1 MLVAGQ
7 EYLVDDR
14 ELIHALRE
22 QMSNLSSVFALSMML
37 FDRLDDDEIV
47 KLVLSAV
54 PALAP
59 CQAEGTYLLRDDL
72 CRHGDGNTELQ
83 EQLRALAGAEASI
96 TPPGHIGAGW
106 AWAYPL
112 RAIGGHAG
120 YLVVTARGEPNTDQ
134 QFLVRTL
141 AAQAGAALTSAALYR
156 GERAASTELR
166 ERNQQ
171 LATANN
177 DLTNANADLEQRRRT
192 HETLTKVAASGPGE
206 TAIATALYELTGLHV
221 LIEDR
226 FGNLLG
232 WAGHQ
237 KPAPRPRLPAHQRT
251 ELLARIQRNARPLR
265 HRDRILA
272 LAQPRDDILGV
283 LTLYDP
289 DHKAGQHELFA
300 LEHATLVLAMQLAH
314 QRSLAETELRLRG
327 DLVDDLL
334 TGATD
339 TSAISRA
346 AALGHNLHPP
356 HQVLIVHWPNSPPDK
371 LARTIDQATTHLTQT
386 RPLLRHRGDTIVV
399 ITPAETPDGA
409 PPNWTQL
416 HQRLTTSH
424 PTNQGAIGTGR
435 PYPDPHQLPKSY
447 AEAQKALH
455 IQQNS
460 THPHGITTYNNLGF
474 YRILANTETQQ
485 DINDFIEEWLGPL
498 IHYDTT
504 HHYDLV
510 TTLWQYYEN
519 GGNYDATAHALLIH
533 RSTLRYR
540 LRRIRELT
548 GHDLSHVN
556 TRLNLHIATRAWQ
569 IQHNAT

>member
-1 MLVAGQ
+1 
-7 EYLVDDR
+7 VDDR
-14 ELIHALRE
+14 ELIRALRE
-22 QMSNLSSVFALSMML
+22 QMSDLSSVFALSMML
-37 FDRLDDDEIV
+37 FDRLDNDEIV

-59 CQAEGTYLLRDDL
+59 CHAEGTYLLRDDL
-72 CRHGDGNTELQ
+72 RRHGDGNTALQ
-83 EQLRALAGAEASI
+83 DQLRALGGAEASI
-96 TPPGHIGAGW
+96 TPPPSHTSTGSGPSW

-120 YLVVTARGEPNTDQ
+120 YLVVTAPIEPDTDQ
-134 QFLVRTL
+134 QFLLRTL
-141 AAQAGAALTSAALYR
+141 AAQAGAALTSAALYW
-156 GERAASTELR
+156 GERAASAELR

-171 LATANN
+171 LATVNQ
-177 DLTNANADLEQRRRT
+177 DLTHAIADLEQRRRT
-192 HETLTKVAASGPGE
+192 HETFTKVAASGSGE
-206 TAIATALYELTGLHV
+206 TAIATALHELTGLHV

-232 WAGHQ
+232 WAGQQ
-237 KPAPRPRLPAHQRT
+237 KPAPRPWLPVHQRT

-272 LAQPRDDILGV
+272 LAQPREDILGV

-289 DHKAGQHELFA
+289 EHTAGQQELFA

-314 QRSLAETELRLRG
+314 QRSLAEAELRLRG

-334 TGATD
+334 TGTTD
-339 TSAISRA
+339 TSAITRA
-346 AALGHNLHPP
+346 AALGHDLQPP
-356 HQVLIVHWPNSPPDK
+356 HQILLVHWPNSPPDK
-371 LARTIDQATTHLTQT
+371 LARTIDQAITHITQT

-399 ITPAETPDGA
+399 ITPASIPDGA
-409 PPNWTQL
+409 PHNWTQL

-424 PTNQGAIGTGR
+424 PTSHGAISTGR
-435 PYPDPHQLPKSY
+435 PYPHPHQLPKSY

-455 IQQNS
+455 IQENS
-460 THPHGITTYNNLGF
+460 NHPHGITTFNDLGF
-474 YRILANTETQQ
+474 YRILANTENQQ
-485 DINDFIEEWLGPL
+485 DINDFIQEWLGPL
-498 IHYDTT
+498 IRYDST
-504 HHYDLV
+504 HRYDLV

-548 GHDLSHVN
+548 GHDLSDVS

-569 IQHNAT
+569 IQHNPS